1 MTRVSRVS
9 GTGWTPLLGATVLA
23 QVVSGALAA
32 YTTYVLV
39 PSARETF
46 RWGAAALGLAVEPVV
61 VPLGLAGGA
70 YVLAR
75 RTDTLALGRRE
86 LVVLFVV
93 SLASF
98 YAGFWAVG
106 VPTPTPDGPVPLP
119 ASLAT
124 WQLFEP
130 SPYLPWAWSAFL
142 APGVDGCVATL
153 AGIGV
158 ASYTGS
164 R

>member
-1 MTRVSRVS
+1 MTRVSRMP
-9 GTGWTPLLGATVLA
+9 GTGWIPLLGVTVLA
-23 QVVSGALAA
+23 QFVSGALSA

-46 RWGAAALGLAVEPVV
+46 RWGAAALGLAAEPVV
-61 VPLGLAGGA
+61 VPLGLAVGA
-70 YVLAR
+70 FGLAR
-75 RTDTLALGRRE
+75 RTDVLTCGRRE
-86 LVVLFVV
+86 LAVLFVV

-106 VPTPTPDGPVPLP
+106 VPAPTPGGAVPLP
-119 ASLAT
+119 ASLVA

-130 SPYLPWAWSAFL
+130 SPYLPWAWSVFL
-142 APGVDGCVATL
+142 APGVEGCVATL

-158 ASYTGS
+158 ASHSGG